1 MAVSGASDTVSGEL
15 RDALETV
22 FINSFVEDSMSPPI
36 VLDVRR
42 VSNEARL
49 SEYLSERARLAERSH
64 PRVKVQTQSD
74 ILSSALELDS
84 GVNEVLLFHG
94 TPASNVDGIVRDG
107 FLISKSRSGVFGKGI
122 YLADYAFKAST
133 YTGYHGSSTVI
144 VCRAL
149 MGTPK
154 KFMHGAHGLRAPP
167 EYSERSFDSVLGIHP
182 KQVGGRLSG
191 LSARPVSRA
200 SLREFVLFDPKKV
213 YPEFVITYRC

>member
-1 MAVSGASDTVSGEL
+1 
-15 RDALETV
+15 
-22 FINSFVEDSMSPPI
+22 MSNP
-36 VLDVRR
+36 
-42 VSNEARL
+42 ERL

-74 ILSSALELDS
+74 VLSCAGARL

-107 FLISKSRSGVFGKGI
+107 FLLSASRSGVFGKGI

-154 KFMHGAHGLRAPP
+154 KFMHGA
-167 EYSERSFDSVLGIHP
+167 RS
-182 KQVGGRLSG
+182 
-191 LSARPVSRA
+191 SRA
-200 SLREFVLFDPKKV
+200 A
-213 YPEFVITYRC
+213 